1 MASSLVDMSMSSFSF
16 SSVGIGLYLDE
27 EEGAI
32 NIPEGK
38 KIDYSQAHDSFAS
51 LHS

>member
-1 MASSLVDMSMSSFSF
+1 MTSSLVDMSMSSFS
-16 SSVGIGLYLDE
+16 SVGIGLYLDG